1 MHLDTFL
8 AFIYHSFPL
17 VPVIN
22 VFHFISLNYLK
33 IKYLLYLY
41 TCRYSISTGVEI
53 ELDVTDMAL
62 SDFELEVMQLFWE
75 MDEATAPQIH
85 KIIAQRREA
94 KYSTVKTII
103 DRLEKKHSL
112 KRSRSE
118 GRTIYYKVLTE
129 KQSVRT
135 PLIKDFINRVFLG
148 KSRPLAAHIL
158 EQEELNLADIEYLES
173 VLKER
178 KKGLK

>member
-1 MHLDTFL
+1 M
-8 AFIYHSFPL
+8 S
-17 VPVIN
+17 
-22 VFHFISLNYLK
+22 
-33 IKYLLYLY
+33 
-41 TCRYSISTGVEI
+41 
-53 ELDVTDMAL
+53 L

-75 MDEATAPQIH
+75 ICEASAPQIH
-85 KIIAQRREA
+85 KIIMQKRDV

-103 DRLEKKHSL
+103 DRLEKKDAI

-118 GRTIYYKVLTE
+118 GRTIYYLPVME
-129 KQSVRT
+129 KQNVRT

-158 EQEELNLADIEYLES
+158 AQEDLDLEDIEYLEA

-178 KKGLK
+178 KKDIK